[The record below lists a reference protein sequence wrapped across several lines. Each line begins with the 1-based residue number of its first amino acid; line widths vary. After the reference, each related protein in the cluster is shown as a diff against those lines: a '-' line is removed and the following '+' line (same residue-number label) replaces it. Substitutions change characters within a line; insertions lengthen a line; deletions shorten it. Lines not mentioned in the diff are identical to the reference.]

1 MVDIHTHVLPFVDDG
16 SETYEESF
24 KMLECAVKDGVTH
37 MVLTPHH
44 RRTFVVKKE
53 KLREEFI
60 KFKAEV
66 EKRNIPIKLFL
77 GQEIH
82 VAKNYKLKF
91 ERDEVLSM
99 NDGKF
104 ILIEFYLY
112 KDFDMID
119 VVYELTQKGYHVIVA
134 HLERYSYATLG
145 DAVEIKRNNGF
156 IQVNAAS
163 ILGKNGFSCKRF
175 VYKLFE
181 RGLVD
186 FVASDVHSNRKYLM
200 KKAYEKIKKK
210 YGEDVADT
218 VFIHNAKEIIEGWT
232 VV

>member
-24 KMLECAVKDGVTH
+24 KMLETAVKDGVTH

-44 RRTFVVKKE
+44 RRNFTVKKE

-60 KFKAEV
+60 KFKADV

-82 VAKNYKLKF
+82 ISKNYKLKF
-91 ERDEVLSM
+91 DRDEVLSM

-104 ILIEFYLY
+104 LLIEFYFY

-119 VVYELTQKGYHVIVA
+119 VVYELTQKGYCVIVA
-134 HLERYSYATLG
+134 HLERYAYATL
-145 DAVEIKRNNGF
+145 DEAVRIKRNGGF
-156 IQVNAAS
+156 VQVNAAS
-163 ILGKNGFSCKRF
+163 ILGKNGFGCKRF
-175 VYKLFE
+175 VGKLFE

-186 FVASDVHSNRKYLM
+186 FVASDIHSNRKYLM
-200 KKAYEKIKKK
+200 KKAYDKVKKK
-210 YGEDVADT
+210 YGEDVADS
-218 VFIHNAKEIIEGWT
+218 VFTNNAMPIIEG
-232 VV
+232 